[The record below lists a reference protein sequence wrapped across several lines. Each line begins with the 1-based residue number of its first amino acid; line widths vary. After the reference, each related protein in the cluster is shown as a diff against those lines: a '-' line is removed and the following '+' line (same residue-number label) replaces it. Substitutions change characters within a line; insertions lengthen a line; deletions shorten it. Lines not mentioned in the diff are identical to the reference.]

1 MRRLAMTLAIV
12 VALSAVWLPALQAA
26 DEGPTSA
33 TDPAARLAAPAVTT
47 SATPTTRLYVK
58 TVPPG
63 AQVTL
68 DGKLLGPSDGLF
80 IVPPGVSSV
89 KVEFTGQEPRVQQV
103 EIAAGRITRLEIDFA
118 EQPPVIGPAPGSAR
132 SDAPAGPASSL
143 PDPLVL
149 PRDASRDA
157 TPRVV
162 HVLSLADGALAE
174 VPMTAEMT
182 LAFDIDGALVR
193 PLPPELI
200 FESVP
205 LREVVRRLG
214 EAAAIEISIDESGLR
229 AAGIDPE
236 SPITAHPGGVPLG
249 SALSAIVR
257 TWQLRW
263 LAKDDR
269 VVITTSGADQGP
281 TERGY
286 FVADLI
292 GASDPGASGLFR
304 FLSEASWPVE
314 QGSVTPYRPL
324 TIGRLA
330 FRDAPAKAKNAP
342 VFLVRAEWWRQFRA
356 TRLVALLR
364 QLRKTP
370 VADRVP
376 LSADGYWS
384 DSTSA
389 AAARAALDRPL
400 ESEVAID
407 GVPLGDAIA
416 MLSKAAGVPI
426 AIDTVAFAGSP
437 RMQRPAVFR
446 WPTKGQT
453 LAAVLEGMLDNG
465 LGYEVARDQLTVT
478 SASVSAAA
486 YYPVDDLLAAG
497 HTFDS
502 LRSRIGSQGGPTWV
516 IDGGVNCLAIT
527 RNTAGH
533 RRVEKIIRSLRDEER
548 RRNANSGVDPTAVVS
563 GLTAEEMVARCLER
577 TAADAPVAGVFKMT
591 EENCWPVGPDTRPD
605 VRPVRD
611 DPVLE
616 CRWAWDGTTTVGER
630 LPTFSAPFGFL
641 RTGSLSLKEVA
652 EGQWQLRTERLGT
665 PPHPGWFYCHP
676 EGSAWSS
683 LVLVDP
689 KPRFDGVPAAG
700 SRWIRLAT
708 SGVVGEVR
716 LWIREADVRIQGY
729 ELFLSGKLFRRLDIE
744 RFAESDD
751 GRAFPAKARL
761 QTWNPFRHD
770 EECCTRQLEAIEVE
784 FPKGK
789 AETARSL
796 ELILPRGSRVDEF
809 EHGSNDSV
817 ATKFIREPTPASEVM
832 ARSQLRSAT
841 AERPPAPAGGAT
853 QHEAV
858 TSLRVLQPDK
868 DDYEVYRKTQA
879 QLLKSPFVFQKALRE
894 PGIAELPTLAAEK
907 DPVAWLSKH
916 VKASAPRDS
925 EIIEVRL
932 RGTRADDIR
941 QILDA
946 ITTVYLKEVVQ
957 KERRE
962 RIERRR
968 TLDKTREKAMEELHV
983 AREALARATDDSD
996 RDRLRGDAL
1005 KLEQATN
1012 RLQAEL
1018 DAAEK
1023 GIASIPDRV
1032 ELVEAASPQV
1042 INR

>member
-1 MRRLAMTLAIV
+1 L
-12 VALSAVWLPALQAA
+12 
-26 DEGPTSA
+26 
-33 TDPAARLAAPAVTT
+33 
-47 SATPTTRLYVK
+47 
-58 TVPPG
+58 
-63 AQVTL
+63 
-68 DGKLLGPSDGLF
+68 
-80 IVPPGVSSV
+80 
-89 KVEFTGQEPRVQQV
+89 
-103 EIAAGRITRLEIDFA
+103 
-118 EQPPVIGPAPGSAR
+118 
-132 SDAPAGPASSL
+132 
-143 PDPLVL
+143 
-149 PRDASRDA
+149 
-157 TPRVV
+157 
-162 HVLSLADGALAE
+162 
-174 VPMTAEMT
+174 
-182 LAFDIDGALVR
+182 
-193 PLPPELI
+193 
-200 FESVP
+200 
-205 LREVVRRLG
+205 
-214 EAAAIEISIDESGLR
+214 IDESGLR

-236 SPITAHPGGVPLG
+236 SPITARPGGVPLG

-269 VVITTSGADQGP
+269 VIITTSGADQGP

-292 GASDPGASGLFR
+292 DANDPAGIGLFR

-330 FRDAPAKAKNAP
+330 LRDPPAKAKNAP

-356 TRLVALLR
+356 TRLVVLLR

-400 ESEVAID
+400 ESEVALD

-416 MLSKAAGVPI
+416 MLSKATGVPI
-426 AIDTVAFAGSP
+426 AIDTVAFTGSP
-437 RMQRPAVFR
+437 RMQRPVVVR
-446 WPTKGQT
+446 GPTKGQT
-453 LAAVLEGMLDNG
+453 LATVLEGILDNG

-533 RRVEKIIRSLRDEER
+533 RRVENILRSLRDEER
-548 RRNANSGVDPTAVVS
+548 RRNANRVSDATAVVG
-563 GLTAEEMVARCLER
+563 GLTAKEMVARCLER
-577 TAADAPVAGVFKMT
+577 MAADVPVAGVFKMT
-591 EENCWPVGPDTRPD
+591 EENCWPVGRDTRPD
-605 VRPVRD
+605 VGPVRS

-630 LPTFSAPFGFL
+630 LPTCSAPFGFL
-641 RTGSLSLKEVA
+641 RTESLSLEEVA
-652 EGQWQLRTERLGT
+652 EGQWQLNTWRLGT
-665 PPHPGWFYCHP
+665 PHPGWFYCHP
-676 EGSAWSS
+676 GGNAWSS

-689 KPRFDGVPAAG
+689 EPRFDGVPAAG

-708 SGVVGEVR
+708 SGFVGEVR

-729 ELFLSGKLFRRLDIE
+729 EMFLSGKLFQRLDIE
-744 RFAESDD
+744 DFAESDD

-761 QTWNPFRHD
+761 QRWSPYGHD
-770 EECCTRQLEAIEVE
+770 ECCTIQLEAIEVD

-796 ELILPRGSRVDEF
+796 ELILPRGSTVDEF
-809 EHGSNDSV
+809 EHRSNRSV
-817 ATKFIREPTPASEVM
+817 AKQFIREPTSASEVM

-841 AERPPAPAGGAT
+841 ADRPPVPTGGAK

-858 TSLRVLQPDK
+858 ASLRVLQSDK

-879 QLLKSPFVFQKALRE
+879 QLIKSPFVFQKALRE
-894 PGIAELPTLAAEK
+894 PGIAELPTLAGEK
-907 DPVAWLSKH
+907 DPAAWLSRN
-916 VKASAPRDS
+916 VQASAPSDS

-932 RGTRADDIR
+932 RGDRADDVTRIV
-941 QILDA
+941 DA

-962 RIERRR
+962 RVERRR
-968 TLDKTREKAMEELHV
+968 ALEKTHEKAEEELRL
-983 AREALARATDDSD
+983 AREALTSATEE
-996 RDRLRGDAL
+996 RDRERLRDDVT
-1005 KLEQATN
+1005 KLEEATK
-1012 RLQAEL
+1012 LLAAEL
-1018 DAAEK
+1018 DRAAE
-1023 GIASIPDRV
+1023 GISSIPDRV
-1032 ELVEAASPQV
+1032 ELVERARPSAVS
-1042 INR
+1042 R